1 MDGVEEKQGW
11 FSRLKTALK
20 KSTAPLTESVSS
32 LFNKKPLDEETL
44 ARLEEILIQADL
56 GPALAHEFCD
66 DLRKTRFGKEVSDQ
80 EVREALAEKIAQ
92 VLLPFEKPADFSGP
106 KPFVALMVG
115 VNGAGKTTTLAKF
128 AHQLKKEGKNTL
140 LVAGDTFRAA
150 AVEQMK
156 VWGARAGAPVLAGE
170 ANSDPASLAFKSVER
185 AKAEGFDVV
194 LIDTAGRLQN
204 KTDLMAELQKIVRV
218 LKKQDES
225 APHAAFLVLDATT
238 GQNAISQVEVFGSMI
253 PLTGLIITKLDGSAK
268 GGALVRAVSQAKLPV
283 VAIGVGEGIEDM
295 QSFRV
300 RDFARAL
307 CGIQL

>member
-1 MDGVEEKQGW
+1 MGSEEKQGW
-11 FSRLKTALK
+11 FARLKGALK
-20 KSTAPLTESVSS
+20 KTSTPLAESVSS
-32 LFNKKPLDEETL
+32 LFNKRPLDEETL
-44 ARLEEILIQADL
+44 ARLEETLIAADL
-56 GPALAHEFCD
+56 GPQLAHEFCD

-80 EVREALAEKIAQ
+80 EVREALAEKIVA
-92 VLLPFEKPADFSGP
+92 VLAPFEKAPDFSSA

-128 AHQLKKEGKNTL
+128 AHQLKKEGKKTL

-150 AVEQMK
+150 AVEQLK
-156 VWGARAGAPVLAGE
+156 VWGQRAGAPVLSGE

-185 AKAEGFDVV
+185 AKAENFDVV

-218 LKKQDES
+218 LKKQDET

-238 GQNAISQVEVFGSMI
+238 GQNAVAQAEVFGSMI
-253 PLTGLIITKLDGSAK
+253 PLTGLILTKLDGSAK

-283 VAIGVGEGIEDM
+283 VAIGAGEGIEDM
-295 QSFRV
+295 HSFRA

-307 CGIQL
+307 CGIRQ